1 MTSHPGSDSLP
12 GTIREINDLPH
23 ERKCAHYATLIP
35 LWVYS
40 RLGIDPLVS
49 AGGEHPAVRFRCPS
63 GSSSVE
69 ISVFSAT
76 DASEPAIY
84 LHMGDTPH
92 AQLIVMMVVANDPD
106 SPRFNID
113 VDEQGRDTQLG
124 TRSRNIPEEL
134 RAMQAGLAP
143 GQVRAGLR
151 LFRAALPAFES
162 FVSRMGHDLFFIEP
176 LFYHNAITFERYGFA
191 YTRGLQQM
199 RCIHREFQPGGTLH
213 ARLDGSTPFRPPDAW
228 RSVAGRSWAIH
239 DGILDESL
247 GETLMHKRVGLHA
260 GIETFPGAVWS
271 SAELPH
277 ARGWA

>member
-1 MTSHPGSDSLP
+1 MSQYTGAERLP
-12 GTIREINDLPH
+12 GTIREINVLPY

-40 RLGIDPLVS
+40 RLGIDPKAS
-49 AGGEHPAVRFRCPS
+49 ASGEHPAIRFRCPE

-69 ISVFSAT
+69 ISVFSA
-76 DASEPAIY
+76 ASAREPAVY

-124 TRSRNIPEEL
+124 TRSRNIPEEI
-134 RAMQAGLAP
+134 RAMRAGLAP
-143 GQVRAGLR
+143 GQARAGLR

-162 FVSRMGHDLFFIEP
+162 FVSQMGHDLFFIEP

-191 YTRGLQQM
+191 YSRGLQRM
-199 RCIHREFQPGGTLH
+199 RHIHREFQPGGTLH

-247 GETLMHKRVGLHA
+247 GDALMHKRIGIPAGLD
-260 GIETFPGAVWS
+260 TFPGAVWLSAAQPDS
-271 SAELPH
+271 S
-277 ARGWA
+277 GWA